1 MKTIFAGIY
10 AVMGRLS
17 FELPAID
24 NAQNLAYLSTATG
37 VNQLSDV
44 FG

>member
-24 NAQNLAYLSTATG
+24 NAQNFTYLSTATG